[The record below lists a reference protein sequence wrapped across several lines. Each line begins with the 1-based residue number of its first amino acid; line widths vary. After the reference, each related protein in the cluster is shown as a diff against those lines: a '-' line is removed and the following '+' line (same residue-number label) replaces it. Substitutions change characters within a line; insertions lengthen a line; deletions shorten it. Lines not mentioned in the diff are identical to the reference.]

1 MQFSISPEEALI
13 ASQALVAHMEDHLE
27 LMRKIRDKWSDDKSD
42 MFDQCKEELED
53 MHKLNNKITAL
64 IDEEINA

>member
-1 MQFSISPEEALI
+1 MQLSISPEEALM
-13 ASQALVAHMEDHLE
+13 ASQALIDYMENHLKI
-27 LMRKIRDKWSDDKSD
+27 MRKIRDKWSDDKSD

-64 IDEEINA
+64 IDKEINE